1 MERVNLEVGPAP
13 KIVVETLGGDLRF
26 AGREGAILEAQA
38 PDQGGLQLERTEGGA
53 RLACRSSCLV
63 FAPSGA
69 SLEGGEVG
77 GDVRIADLEGALLLS
92 RVGGDLSLR
101 RVGRASFE
109 TVGGDLH
116 ARELSGNLT
125 ADVVGGDALALEVE
139 GDLRLRSVGGDLFLR
154 GVRGTVDCQ
163 AGGDAMLTL
172 RPQPG
177 SNSCIRA
184 GGDLSLELPREAS
197 VRLRLQAGGELHLPA
212 GVAAV
217 PEEDGV
223 WVELG
228 SGEAELD
235 VRAGGDM
242 VLRLGSPE
250 KDPPGFFVGDILGE
264 VEAKL
269 AEMEA
274 HFSAMGAGLYGIDA
288 ERIGERV
295 RRAVRKARRKASHRP
310 RSRSAHAGRWRTG
323 AGRPSRGMPPPASQE
338 LSEEER
344 LTVLRMVEQGKI
356 SVEEA
361 ERLLAALEGEL

>member
-1 MERVNLEVGPAP
+1 MERVNLEVGLEP
-13 KIVVETLGGDLRF
+13 KILIETLGGDLRL
-26 AGREGAILEAQA
+26 AGREGEILEAQA
-38 PDQGGLQLERTEGGA
+38 PDQGGLKLERTEGGA
-53 RLACRSSCLV
+53 RLVCRSSCLL

-77 GDVRIADLEGALLLS
+77 GDVRITDLEGELLL
-92 RVGGDLSLR
+92 RRIGGDLSLR
-101 RVGRASFE
+101 RIGRATLE

-116 ARELSGNLT
+116 ARELGGDLT
-125 ADVVGGDALALEVE
+125 ADVVGGDAVALEIE

-154 GVRGTVDCQ
+154 GIRGTGDCQ

-172 RPQPG
+172 RPEPG
-177 SNSCIRA
+177 STSSIRA

-197 VRLRLQAGGELHLPA
+197 VRLRLQPGGELHLPA
-212 GVAAV
+212 GLEAI
-217 PEEDGV
+217 PEDDGV
-223 WVELG
+223 RVELG
-228 SGEAELD
+228 SGEAELV

-242 VLRLGSPE
+242 VLHLGSTE
-250 KDPPGFFVGDILGE
+250 EEPPGFFVGDILGE

-274 HFSAMGAGLYGIDA
+274 HFSAMGAGLNGFDA

-310 RSRSAHAGRWRTG
+310 RSRSGHAGRWRTWS
-323 AGRPSRGMPPPASQE
+323 GRPSRDTSPSAGRE

-361 ERLLAALEGEL
+361 ERLLQALEGEL